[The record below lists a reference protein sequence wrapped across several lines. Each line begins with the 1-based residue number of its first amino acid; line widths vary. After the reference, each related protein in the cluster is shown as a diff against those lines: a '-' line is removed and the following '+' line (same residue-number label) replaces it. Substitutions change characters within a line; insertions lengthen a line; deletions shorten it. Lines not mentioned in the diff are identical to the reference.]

1 MSFVCET
8 VQAGQRLGHVCV
20 PQKLVK
26 ARAALLLLPTHVVR
40 QAIPR
45 RLVPHPNGRCHMP
58 APRPAAKD
66 VHKTSELSF
75 QPLQSHSSQ
84 AKLCHAPAMPNQAI
98 LTHPTH
104 TSHEKCFTRVHD
116 TICHQPSQTA
126 EQPRQACHCC
136 ARAVLAHPTSHA
148 TAVPELTP
156 RVRIRCFS
164 RFANGHEA
172 RRPDARRDQWSRTH
186 GRTLIGI
193 PIITVSPC
201 RATGQAKLHATPRC
215 SDPSTSHVPE
225 QRPSLKG
232 SDASCFANGHEARR
246 PDARRDRW
254 SRTHGR
260 TLSSTNHHR
269 QMASP
274 CKATSRANLQAMQP
288 PPPPRLPPPKAAAAA
303 KAADAAAGHCCQSIA
318 KQPAS
323 WQ

>member
-1 MSFVCET
+1 MCT
-8 VQAGQRLGHVCV
+8 
-20 PQKLVK
+20 QKLVK

-84 AKLCHAPAMPNQAI
+84 AKLCHAPAMPNRAI

-172 RRPDARRDQWSRTH
+172 RRPDARRD
-186 GRTLIGI
+186 
-193 PIITVSPC
+193 
-201 RATGQAKLHATPRC
+201 
-215 SDPSTSHVPE
+215 
-225 QRPSLKG
+225 
-232 SDASCFANGHEARR
+232 
-246 PDARRDRW
+246 RW

-260 TLSSTNHHR
+260 TLSSNNHHR

-288 PPPPRLPPPKAAAAA
+288 PPPPRPPPPKAAAAA